1 MSHDPRSEVSADV
14 RHRAARVR
22 LACFDVDG
30 VMTDGRLAYSEGG
43 AETKSFHAHD
53 GLGLQLLRENGFEVA
68 LITARTSPLVTRRAQ
83 ELQIARVYQGE
94 KDKLGRLTAI
104 ARELNLPLDAVSHM
118 GDDLPDLACLARVGL
133 AIAPANAHPWVLER
147 VHWTT
152 RRAGGQGA
160 VREACDLL
168 VAAHGRAATAVA
180 RYLPT

>member
-1 MSHDPRSEVSADV
+1 MTHDPRTEVSADV

-30 VMTDGRLAYSEGG
+30 VMTDGRLSY
-43 AETKSFHAHD
+43 AEAGTESKSFHAHD

-68 LITARTSPLVTRRAQ
+68 LITARTSPQVARRAQ
-83 ELQIARVYQGE
+83 ELSIARVYQGE
-94 KDKLGRLTAI
+94 KDKLARLNAVAKEMGI
-104 ARELNLPLDAVSHM
+104 ALDVVAYM
-118 GDDLPDLACLARVGL
+118 GDDLPDLACLTRVGL
-133 AIAPANAHPWVLER
+133 AIAPANAHAWVLER

-152 RRAGGQGA
+152 RRAGGHGA

-168 VAAHGRAATAVA
+168 VAAHGRAATALA

>member
-1 MSHDPRSEVSADV
+1 MSHDPRTEVSADV

-30 VMTDGRLAYSEGG
+30 VMTDGRLAYTEAG
-43 AETKSFHAHD
+43 AETKTFHAHD

-68 LITARTSPLVTRRAQ
+68 LITARSSPQVARRAQ
-83 ELQIARVYQGE
+83 ELSIARVYQGE
-94 KDKLGRLTAI
+94 KDKLARLNTV
-104 ARELNLPLDAVSHM
+104 ARDLGVALEAVAYM

-147 VHWTT
+147 VHWKTLH
-152 RRAGGQGA
+152 AGGDGA
-160 VREACDLL
+160 VREVCDLL